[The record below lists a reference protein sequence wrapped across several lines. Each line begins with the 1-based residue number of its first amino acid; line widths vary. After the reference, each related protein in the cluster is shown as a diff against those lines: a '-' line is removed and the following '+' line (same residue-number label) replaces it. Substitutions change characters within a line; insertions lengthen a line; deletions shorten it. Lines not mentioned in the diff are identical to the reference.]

1 SNKNL
6 ILSLQIY
13 EGLGHTEL
21 RAMSVFQRH
30 NLENRPTVQEG
41 NEVTLKCNMER
52 GDMSRYYMYW
62 YRQGPRGK
70 EWISTDGS
78 TYEGFK
84 DRFKARLESSK
95 NSYPLQILAAEPGD
109 AAVYYCRAD
118 PPWSSSAAE

>member
-1 SNKNL
+1 QL
-6 ILSLQIY
+6 ALVQIK
-13 EGLGHTEL
+13 G
-21 RAMSVFQRH
+21 A
-30 NLENRPTVQEG
+30 TVQEG

-84 DRFKARLESSK
+84 DRFKRGCSTQEPQARASDWRHCCPVLFACVSFFLFLWHCE
-95 NSYPLQILAAEPGD
+95 
-109 AAVYYCRAD
+109 
-118 PPWSSSAAE
+118 